1 MILTDTSV
9 VVALLRT
16 KDPKLRQLIVA
27 HDGAI
32 CGVTRAEILHG
43 ARDLQHRQQLLSVL
57 NLFQHVPIPD
67 SLWDD
72 LGDHLA
78 ALRSAGVTVPFADAI
93 LTTVAIT
100 NSIEFWT
107 HDAHFALI
115 QRVLPQLKLF
125 VEPP

>member
-1 MILTDTSV
+1 MILTDTSI

-27 HDGAI
+27 HNAAI

-43 ARDLQHRQQLLSVL
+43 ARDPNHRQQLLSVL
-57 NLFQHVPIPD
+57 NLFQHVPIVD
-67 SLWDD
+67 SLWDEV
-72 LGDHLA
+72 GDHLA

-93 LTTVAIT
+93 LTAVAIS
-100 NSIEFWT
+100 NSLELWT
-107 HDAHFALI
+107 RDAHFALI
-115 QRVLPQLKLF
+115 QRVLPQLRLF